1 MDKRT
6 PPSHIPCSDL
16 VSQTRMFY
24 LVFIFFDSG
33 QLWTWL
39 SWKAV
44 SCSRVNFE
52 EWHGFDGRI
61 ANPGLSALIKARGT
75 PGKSSQQGIPVGSSG
90 VGLILVAVLIPNVP
104 DRLH

>member
-16 VSQTRMFY
+16 VSQT
-24 LVFIFFDSG
+24 
-33 QLWTWL
+33 
-39 SWKAV
+39 
-44 SCSRVNFE
+44 
-52 EWHGFDGRI
+52 
-61 ANPGLSALIKARGT
+61 PLIKARGT